1 MSKKTRGVVAFVALC
16 GLSLFLL
23 NCGSNVNRSS
33 GLLYVLSQGSS
44 AVSSYSINL
53 TSGGLSL
60 INSNASTCPTAPCGL
75 PESILLDPERSV
87 AFVLDQG
94 APDPDLTHVP
104 PQALPPAIYGYT
116 VNSDGSLSAPGSPVT
131 LSQPADSDTAVA
143 MVRDPAGKFLFVVN
157 QGTIP
162 SPAGCP
168 RDPDPNKIPP
178 GNDACP
184 SLSVFTM
191 QSGSTSLSLVGG
203 KPIRLGRIPTSI
215 AAINTAAQTLLYITS
230 NKDLSGNN
238 NDNTVSQYS
247 VDTSGNV
254 TELPG
259 SPYATASNPS
269 AVVAVTTSPI
279 GGAGGLFLYVTNVTT
294 NSVSVYQVCTVQ
306 SVTCTQQDATNL
318 TLLPV
323 GTPAN
328 AGSNPVAMVADPT
341 SKFLYV
347 VSENSSQV
355 FGFGINA
362 TQGTLNALNPANL
375 NTGSHPIAIAM
386 HSSGKFLFVSNN
398 GSNNVSAFA
407 VDTTSGS
414 MSSPTT
420 VTNPGQPAGLVS
432 K

>member
-1 MSKKTRGVVAFVALC
+1 MSKKTRGVVGLVALC

-23 NCGSNVNRSS
+23 NCGSTVNRSS

-44 AVSSYSINL
+44 AVSSYAINL
-53 TSGGLSL
+53 SSGGLSL

-75 PESILLDPERSV
+75 PVTILLDSNSSA

-94 APDPDLTHVP
+94 FRDPDLTHVP
-104 PQALPPAIYGYT
+104 PQALPPAVYGYT
-116 VNSDGSLSAPGSPVT
+116 VKSDGSLSAPGSPVT
-131 LSQPADSDTAVA
+131 LSQPADNDTAVA
-143 MVRDPAGKFLFVVN
+143 MVRDPAGKFLFVLN

-191 QSGSTSLSLVGG
+191 QAGSTTLSLVGG

-215 AAINTAAQTLLYITS
+215 AAINTTAQTLLYITS
-230 NKDLSGNN
+230 NQDLSSNN
-238 NDNTVSQYS
+238 NDNTVSEYS
-247 VDTSGNV
+247 VDASGNV

-259 SPYATASNPS
+259 SPYTTASNPS

-279 GGAGGLFLYVTNVTT
+279 GGTGGLFLYVTNVTT
-294 NSVSVYQVCTVQ
+294 NSVSAYQVCTVQ
-306 SVTCTQQDATNL
+306 SASCTQQNVTNL
-318 TLLPV
+318 TLLSV
-323 GTPAN
+323 GTPTN
-328 AGSNPVAMVADPT
+328 AGSNPVAMVVDPT
-341 SKFLYV
+341 SQFLYV

-355 FGFGINA
+355 FGFRINA
-362 TQGTLNALNPANL
+362 TQGTLSALNPPNM
-375 NTGSHPIAIAM
+375 NTGSLPVALAM

-398 GSNNVSAFA
+398 SSSNISSFNL
-407 VDTTSGS
+407 DTTSGA

-420 VTNPGQPAGLVS
+420 ITSSAQPAGLVS
-432 K
+432 Q